1 MRQPPTNPCGLPHRH
16 GIVSIEGVIMICTT
30 DFYQYPTTFCLLLFL
45 LPTTLFSGRSIHHP
59 RPNTPQLSVTWSDSD
74 PARPEPIYTLTSPF
88 LEEWAIFDRFDLDFH
103 LQHQLPETISYR
115 NQPEKSVLRET
126 INDLIERFLVELHK
140 HKKSSDSFT
149 DFKVLKDD
157 DFNYRRGCGIII
169 VKLKNYPFVLKL
181 LHETPETFVA
191 PYSKGFVP
199 TFLFTLG
206 GGINRFLAGFTR
218 IPNLYAIN
226 EKIAADQRWSQLV
239 SAPRKFFW
247 LPKNVRW
254 FTVTGTNFGQKKL
267 QGTFPSTYG
276 IVCDEIVAER
286 TLQISNKADR
296 KLALDLAHFIGNRID
311 PHICNFMVEKG
322 TGKIVFIDTE
332 HFASIVGLK
341 EPLVFRSYSV
351 WYLKLSNNC
360 LKKAMFRSKASRAKW
375 ATGTPENL
383 VLLPRGSKTSA
394 PAA

>member
-1 MRQPPTNPCGLPHRH
+1 MKYESRRSLAFT
-16 GIVSIEGVIMICTT
+16 
-30 DFYQYPTTFCLLLFL
+30 LLFATT
-45 LPTTLFSGRSIHHP
+45 TTLFSGRSVHHP
-59 RPNTPQLSVTWSDSD
+59 QSTIPQISVDWATDTPG
-74 PARPEPIYTLTSPF
+74 PKKPYTQKSPF
-88 LEEWAIFDRFDLDFH
+88 FEEWAIFGRFDLAFH

-115 NQPEKSVLRET
+115 NQADRSVSKEI
-126 INDLIERFLVELHK
+126 INNLIEHFLVELRK
-140 HKKSSDSFT
+140 HKKSADSFT

-157 DFNYRRGCGIII
+157 DFNYRRGSGIII
-169 VKLKNYPFVLKL
+169 VKFKNYPFVLKL

-226 EKIAADQRWSQLV
+226 KKIAADPRWSQLV

-247 LPKNVRW
+247 LPKDVRW
-254 FTVTGTNFGQKKL
+254 FTVTGTNFGQKEL
-267 QGTFPSTYG
+267 QMTFPSTYG

-286 TLQISNKADR
+286 MLKISNKEDR
-296 KLALDLAHFIGNRID
+296 KLALDLAHFIGDRID

-341 EPLVFRSYSV
+341 EPLEFRSYSI

-360 LKKAMFRSKASRAKW
+360 IKKAMFRSKASRAKW
-375 ATGTPENL
+375 VTGTPENL
-383 VLLPRGSKTSA
+383 VLLPPNS
-394 PAA
+394 